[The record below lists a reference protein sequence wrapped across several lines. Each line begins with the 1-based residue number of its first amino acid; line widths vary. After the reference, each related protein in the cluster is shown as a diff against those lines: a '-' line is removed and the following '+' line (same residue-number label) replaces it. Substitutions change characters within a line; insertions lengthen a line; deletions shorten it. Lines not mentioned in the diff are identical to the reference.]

1 MKKDTINF
9 KNNYFQISVLA
20 FFSII
25 IGSSYPYLQYGID
38 GGLVLSGIV
47 KYHDLNSPMVYYYL
61 NSWTSI
67 HQFSALLLKIGLS
80 VEMHQNFDDNYF
92 SFFFIWSF
100 LFFFS
105 LTNQKNLSLFIAIT
119 SIILGKILEILITHL

>member
-67 HQFSALLLKIGLS
+67 HQFSALLLKSSLDSI
-80 VEMHQNFDDNYF
+80 FPTK
-92 SFFFIWSF
+92 FFILSF
-100 LFFFS
+100 NKGYAVTVKVFPLDS
-105 LTNQKNLSLFIAIT
+105 SEPILSNATLGFNT
-119 SIILGKILEILITHL
+119 SPNMLQVCR

>member
-9 KNNYFQISVLA
+9 KNSYFQISVLA

-80 VEMHQNFDDNYF
+80 VENVSKILMIITTFFF
-92 SFFFIWSF
+92 SFGVF

-105 LTNQKNLSLFIAIT
+105 LTNQKNLSLFLICGQDHLLLQT
-119 SIILGKILEILITHL
+119 HYIILI

>member
-80 VEMHQNFDDNYF
+80 VENVSKILMIITSVFF
-92 SFFFIWSF
+92 SFGVF
-100 LFFFS
+100 LFFFFI
-105 LTNQKNLSLFIAIT
+105 NQSEEFI
-119 SIILGKILEILITHL
+119 SIYCDYFYNFRKKFWRY